1 MIRLTDKQLGYL
13 ACAIDAE
20 GTIGITYYTSK
31 SGRPRFQVRVSSY
44 NSDRRFLDY
53 IHGLVGGYIHHRRR
67 DKGIHNW
74 KDMYTWFIEAQK
86 AKEFLLLIKPELI
99 IKKQQA
105 EVALEMLETYLDKQ
119 NNVYGCKGFPGSLS
133 DKRMSLKNRMHELN
147 RKGRGIVA
155 KGVNSE
161 KPLLNSEV
169 TPNQAESNNSL
180 ACVETNGHPPKGMI

>member
-20 GTIGITYYTSK
+20 GTIGITYYASK

-44 NSDRRFLDY
+44 NSDRRFLDF
-53 IHGLVGGYIHHRRR
+53 IQSLVGGYVHHRRR
-67 DKGIHNW
+67 DKGICNW
-74 KDMYTWFIEAQK
+74 KDMYTWFIEAQR

-99 IKKQQA
+99 IKKEQA
-105 EVALEMLETYLDKQ
+105 EVALQMLDTYLDKE
-119 NNVYGCKGFPGSLS
+119 NNIYGCKGFPDSLS
-133 DKRMSLKNRMHELN
+133 EKRMILKNRMHELN

-155 KGVNSE
+155 KTANSE

-169 TPNQAESNNSL
+169 TPNQAEELNPL
-180 ACVETNGHPPKGMI
+180 ACVETNGQSPKGMI